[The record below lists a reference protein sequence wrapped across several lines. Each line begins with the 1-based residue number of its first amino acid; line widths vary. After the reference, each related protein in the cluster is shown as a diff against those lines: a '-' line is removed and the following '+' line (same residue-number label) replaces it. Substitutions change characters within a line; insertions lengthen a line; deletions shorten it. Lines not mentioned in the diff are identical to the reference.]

1 MSKANLLC
9 TTRVWNDLRE
19 VPSKVNRLESQ
30 IIVKTLEGMDTKRR
44 KQDNHKK
51 IGYNRICLIEM
62 ILGFNKNYIT

>member
-44 KQDNHKK
+44 KQDNRKTDT
-51 IGYNRICLIEM
+51 CC
-62 ILGFNKNYIT
+62 TQ